1 MQQGNKK
8 TILIWSGVILGGL
21 VVGAILYRA
30 TTGKRNRIAA
40 LAKEDKEMEELLKR
54 IDSAPK

>member
-1 MQQGNKK
+1 M
-8 TILIWSGVILGGL
+8 
-21 VVGAILYRA
+21 GAILYRA